1 MSLFLSFSF
10 MNHFDHLPSEVISL
24 ILNLV
29 DETCDLYT
37 CALINKTFYKYA
49 TPLLWEHLDLNGHR
63 TFSYLIDNLEASSS
77 LRSNSLGEFVRS
89 ASIQDRLSDDEL
101 LAFIKHVPQLNDLSL
116 HEATFITDDSFE
128 HVPLYVPHLTRLY
141 IRYSSIT
148 QLSIE
153 AMSRH
158 WYRQLNHLEFKRCT
172 DLNYELFSALRQCTA
187 LTSLA
192 ISYCWLENYNAV
204 DTMQDAAR
212 NVMALPNITSFCIMD
227 PFSNWTPFL
236 PITPTAQQLQQQE
249 WRILPTLF
257 PDDYFDNSPST
268 PITLQQQ
275 PIWPYLTH
283 FFLGACRDLTDAM
296 VLALIQSHPHLVDLG
311 FYHSDM
317 MTDKTLDAIATHL
330 PNIVNV
336 DMKNVT
342 KITAAGIRRL
352 IEQCPKLATVG
363 CDWCNDGN
371 IHPSDFD
378 DVDPSSMEIGHT
390 ITGVSYV
397 TRLYKFNLSITKV
410 GTPIFS
416 KRIDLFTFSV
426 MLCA

>member
-1 MSLFLSFSF
+1 

-24 ILNLV
+24 ILNHA

-63 TFSYLIDNLEASSS
+63 TFSYLIDDLEASSS

-172 DLNYELFSALRQCTA
+172 GLSYDLFSALRQCTA

-192 ISYCWLENYNAV
+192 ISYCELKYNNAI
-204 DTMQDAAR
+204 DTIQDAAW
-212 NVMALPNITSFCIMD
+212 NVMALPNITSFRIMD
-227 PFSNWTPFL
+227 CFFNYTPFL
-236 PITPTAQQLQQQE
+236 PITPTAQQ
-249 WRILPTLF
+249 
-257 PDDYFDNSPST
+257 
-268 PITLQQQ
+268 QQ
-275 PIWPYLTH
+275 PVWPYLTH
-283 FFLGACRDLTDAM
+283 FSLGACKDMTDAM
-296 VLALIQSHPHLVDLG
+296 ALALIQSHPHLVDLG
-311 FYHSDM
+311 FYRSVM
-317 MTDKTLDAIATHL
+317 MTDKTLDSIATHL

-336 DMKNVT
+336 DVEEMT
-342 KITAAGIRRL
+342 KITAAGVRRL
-352 IEQCPKLATVG
+352 MQQCPKLVTVG
-363 CDWCNDGN
+363 CDNSY
-371 IHPSDFD
+371 IYTSDFD
-378 DVDPSSMEIGHT
+378 DVDPSCIVVSDYNN
-390 ITGVSYV
+390 GVFV
-397 TRLYKFNLSITKV
+397 GRLYGEAFRKY
-410 GTPIFS
+410 
-416 KRIDLFTFSV
+416 
-426 MLCA
+426 